1 MWKPRR
7 AKMSSSVW
15 PSLTIVSSSSR
26 RRISDG
32 WIGPLKVIV
41 LFPDSMR
48 TRSTDPWR
56 RSDSSSLSSS
66 ASAWR
71 RRQRSGVAPA
81 AITAA
86 RAVSAL
92 SNRSLISR
100 SSMAVMWPYLT
111 RAMAKHQSNKGEHRE
126 ALQRERRKAQI
137 PGQRHLEDLD
147 VLHDRHRVVPFCT
160 RPVIP
165 ELPQHAAQQS
175 AQQEV
180 DRPVPVA
187 GERRPAEARV
197 DWIEQE
203 DEAEPDGSRQIARRV
218 GRHQKRDGEH
228 RRAGHDR
235 QRGERRPGR
244 GGRPGDLRSAAST
257 HDPDEIGAFEDRRPD
272 GRERP
277 RVADHTKR
285 PVLRQ
290 PDVVPVAEHLVVAL
304 EDQPE
309 RNRQQREPG
318 EFARRRPDPRT
329 SARRE
334 HDGIGEQDEA
344 RPADRRVPR
353 VERLD
358 ARERRRLRDDHD
370 READGDHVAR
380 TLNDVPI
387 NGGVPT
393 PLPRISTFIV
403 LPRPPGIT
411 RVLSAPA
418 AGGGVSAGSSPSTK
432 YVWSRKPIVCIP
444 SSSAAARTLVQST
457 CAVMSCSPGSSSHDR
472 PPPSRCPLNVV
483 SVPAEWDAE

>member
-41 LFPDSMR
+41 LFPDSLR
-48 TRSTDPWR
+48 TRSTDAWR
-56 RSDSSSLSSS
+56 SSDSAPVSL
-66 ASAWR
+66 
-71 RRQRSGVAPA
+71 P
-81 AITAA
+81 AA

-111 RAMAKHQSNKGEHRE
+111 RALAKHQSNKGEHRE

-228 RRAGHDR
+228 
-235 QRGERRPGR
+235 
-244 GGRPGDLRSAAST
+244 
-257 HDPDEIGAFEDRRPD
+257 
-272 GRERP
+272 
-277 RVADHTKR
+277 
-285 PVLRQ
+285 
-290 PDVVPVAEHLVVAL
+290 
-304 EDQPE
+304 
-309 RNRQQREPG
+309 
-318 EFARRRPDPRT
+318 
-329 SARRE
+329 
-334 HDGIGEQDEA
+334 
-344 RPADRRVPR
+344 
-353 VERLD
+353 
-358 ARERRRLRDDHD
+358 
-370 READGDHVAR
+370 
-380 TLNDVPI
+380 
-387 NGGVPT
+387 
-393 PLPRISTFIV
+393 
-403 LPRPPGIT
+403 
-411 RVLSAPA
+411 
-418 AGGGVSAGSSPSTK
+418 
-432 YVWSRKPIVCIP
+432 
-444 SSSAAARTLVQST
+444 
-457 CAVMSCSPGSSSHDR
+457 
-472 PPPSRCPLNVV
+472 
-483 SVPAEWDAE
+483 